1 MSLIIHSNV
10 YEQTIKTNI
19 DYIFKH
25 SILHDKLWEADICEY
40 ISNLIVDG
48 TDFMDI
54 GANIGLITLGVKILL
69 RFKNKKIRK
78 SHCIECNDEIFLSLK
93 HNTSLHQDINIYNFA
108 LSDKQQ
114 LCSMST
120 NEYNNGCNIIDTTYS
135 GTDISTYHYEH
146 MSTSTFI
153 KKSNIFYSAISLDS
167 ICDTFTN
174 KVSLVKIDVEG
185 FEYLVLQG
193 AKMFLEKHKP
203 TILIEIFDSEF
214 IKINNLLTENN
225 YALENSLGNL
235 NYIYT
240 YSKLEKQL

>member
-10 YEQTIKTNI
+10 YRQSIKTNI

-25 SILHDKLWEADICEY
+25 SILQDQLWEADICEY

-48 TDFMDI
+48 TDFIDI
-54 GANIGLITLGVKILL
+54 GANIGLITLGVKLL
-69 RFKNKKIRK
+69 LLSKNKKIRK
-78 SHCIECNDEIFLSLK
+78 SHCIECNDETFLSLK
-93 HNTSLHQDINIYNFA
+93 HNTISHEDINIYNFA

-135 GTDISTYHYEH
+135 GNDTNTYHYHH
-146 MSTSTFI
+146 MTSSGFI
-153 KKSNIFYSAISLDS
+153 KKSNVFYSAISLDS
-167 ICDTFTN
+167 ICNIFTN
-174 KVSLVKIDVEG
+174 KVSVIKIDVEG

-203 TILIEIFDSEF
+203 IILIEIFDSEY
-214 IKINNLLTENN
+214 IKICNLLTENN
-225 YALENSLGNL
+225 YTLTHSLGNL
-235 NYIYT
+235 NYIFA
-240 YSKLEKQL
+240 YSN